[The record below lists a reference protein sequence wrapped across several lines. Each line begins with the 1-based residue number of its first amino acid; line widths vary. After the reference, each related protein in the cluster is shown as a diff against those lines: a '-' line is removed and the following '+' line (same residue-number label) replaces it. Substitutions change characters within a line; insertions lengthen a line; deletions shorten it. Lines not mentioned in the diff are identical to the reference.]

1 MSDKLP
7 NDIQIGAASA
17 AHEELGGT
25 EDGRKLLASK
35 LGEVVLNKYEQS
47 EELKSEIIRDSM
59 TGLYNQAYL
68 VKELDIRI
76 NNTKKPFAVIWIDMD
91 NLKTMNDKN
100 GHGVGTEVIIGLSR
114 LLENKI
120 RPSENGFVS
129 RYGGDE
135 FVIVIPGMTKI
146 ESVMERAKDISSS
159 VSATEFR
166 TSKGGMHQ
174 TVSLGAGIWNGKESR
189 TELLERVDGAMYD
202 AKKQGRNVVVQAK

>member
-1 MSDKLP
+1 MSDKLQE
-7 NDIQIGAASA
+7 DIQKEAAFA
-17 AHEELGGT
+17 ANDELAGNG
-25 EDGRKLLASK
+25 DGRKLLSGN
-35 LGEVVLNKYEQS
+35 LGEVVLNKYEQAEKLNS
-47 EELKSEIIRDSM
+47 ELVRDSM

-91 NLKTMNDKN
+91 NLKTMNDEN
-100 GHGVGTEVIIGLSR
+100 GHEVGTEVIIGLSR

-120 RPSENGFVS
+120 RPNENGFVS

-146 ESVMERAKDISSS
+146 ESVMERARDINSS

-174 TVSLGAGIWNGKESR
+174 TVSLGAGIWDGKESR